1 MSDNFSLRAIM
12 KTIQFVKESLKSLK
26 EVGTIFP
33 SSKFVVEKMVA
44 PINFGEK
51 LTILELGSGH
61 GVITKQL
68 LEKMSSD
75 SQLICF
81 ETNKS
86 FYQELKKIND
96 MKMIL
101 INESAEQMKSY
112 LNEFKIDKV
121 DYIVSSVPL
130 VTLPKEITNKILSTS
145 TEILGNEGKLIQLQY
160 SKLSDNRLKSFY
172 NKIDIE
178 FTLKNYLPAFI
189 YTCYNEKPISTS

>member
-1 MSDNFSLRAIM
+1 MR
-12 KTIQFVKESLKSLK
+12 TIQFVKESLKNLK

-81 ETNKS
+81 ETNKY

-121 DYIVSSVPL
+121 DYIISSVPL

-160 SKLSDNRLKSFY
+160 SKLSDKRLKKFY

-189 YTCYNEKPISTS
+189 YTCYNKKPNSTS

>member
-1 MSDNFSLRAIM
+1 MR
-12 KTIQFVKESLKSLK
+12 TIQFVKESLKSIK

-81 ETNKS
+81 ETNKK

-160 SKLSDNRLKSFY
+160 SKLSDKRLKSFY

-189 YTCYNEKPISTS
+189 YTCYNEKPNSTS

>member
-12 KTIQFVKESLKSLK
+12 KTIQFVKESLKSIK

-51 LTILELGSGH
+51 LTILELGSGN

-81 ETNKS
+81 ETNKK

-101 INESAEQMKSY
+101 INESAEKMKLY

-130 VTLPKEITNKILSTS
+130 VTLPKKMTNKILSTS
-145 TEILGNEGKLIQLQY
+145 RELLRKEGKLIQLQY
-160 SKLSDNRLKSFY
+160 SKLSDNKLKSYF

-178 FTLKNYLPAFI
+178 FTLRNYFPAFI
-189 YTCYNEKPISTS
+189 YTCYN

>member
-1 MSDNFSLRAIM
+1 M
-12 KTIQFVKESLKSLK
+12 KNIQFFKESLKNLK

-33 SSKFVVEKMVA
+33 SSKSVVKKMVA

-51 LTILELGSGH
+51 LTILELGSGD

-81 ETNKS
+81 ETNKK

-96 MKMIL
+96 KKMIL
-101 INESAEQMKSY
+101 INESAEKMKSY
-112 LNEFKIDKV
+112 LDEFEIKKI

-130 VTLPKEITNKILSTS
+130 VSLPKETTNKILSVS
-145 TEILGNEGKLIQLQY
+145 VEILRMSGKLIQLQY
-160 SKLSDNRLKSFY
+160 TKLLDKRLKSY
-172 NKIDIE
+172 YSQIDIQ
-178 FTLKNYLPAFI
+178 FTPKYYLPAFI
-189 YTCYNEKPISTS
+189 YTCYNQKPL